1 MDKPYQITVLNP
13 GSTSTKIAVYHD
25 ENCVFQTS
33 VTHSAAELAR
43 YRDIPEQLPYRKE
56 MILQTLADQKIPI
69 DKTDAFVAICTGLPP
84 MSGGIFRVNSLMV
97 DHARQGLGSR
107 HPGNLGPILAK
118 DLADTV
124 GVNAYIVDA
133 SSVDEFRIEAR
144 LTGISDVL
152 RTSRGHPLNQRAVAK
167 KFAKDCNKKY
177 DELSLIVV
185 HLGGGISVTAH
196 DHGLMV
202 DTIDSTR
209 GEGRMAPTRSGAIPA
224 APLIEMCF
232 SGKYTKTQL
241 LDRVQKIGGWVE
253 HLGTS
258 DGREVEQ
265 RIENGDKWA
274 ELIFDATVYQIAKD
288 IGACAAVL
296 SGNIDAILL
305 TGGLAYSERLT
316 ESLKKR
322 IGFLAPI
329 HVYPGEIEMEALA
342 LSTLAVLEKKSI
354 AKEYTGEPVFTGFEA
369 WKEARAKGG

>member
-224 APLIEMCF
+224 VPLIELCF

-316 ESLKKR
+316 ELPWGLSNIKKQVLKNSK
-322 IGFLAPI
+322 
-329 HVYPGEIEMEALA
+329 
-342 LSTLAVLEKKSI
+342 EKKTLI
-354 AKEYTGEPVFTGFEA
+354 AASVWNDVPRHHSKRRRRIMFLCILFF
-369 WKEARAKGG
+369 

>member
-1 MDKPYQITVLNP
+1 
-13 GSTSTKIAVYHD
+13 
-25 ENCVFQTS
+25 
-33 VTHSAAELAR
+33 
-43 YRDIPEQLPYRKE
+43 
-56 MILQTLADQKIPI
+56 
-69 DKTDAFVAICTGLPP
+69 

-224 APLIEMCF
+224 
-232 SGKYTKTQL
+232 
-241 LDRVQKIGGWVE
+241 
-253 HLGTS
+253 GTS
-258 DGREVEQ
+258 NRDVFFREIYKNTVAGPCSKNRGLGRAPWYL
-265 RIENGDKWA
+265 RWA
-274 ELIFDATVYQIAKD
+274 
-288 IGACAAVL
+288 
-296 SGNIDAILL
+296 
-305 TGGLAYSERLT
+305 
-316 ESLKKR
+316 
-322 IGFLAPI
+322 
-329 HVYPGEIEMEALA
+329 
-342 LSTLAVLEKKSI
+342 
-354 AKEYTGEPVFTGFEA
+354 
-369 WKEARAKGG
+369 